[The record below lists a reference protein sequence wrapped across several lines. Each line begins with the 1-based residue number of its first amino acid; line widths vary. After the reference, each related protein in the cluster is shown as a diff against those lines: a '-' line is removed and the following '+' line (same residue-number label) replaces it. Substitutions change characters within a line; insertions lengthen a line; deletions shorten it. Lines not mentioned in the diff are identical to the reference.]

1 MNKIKIKSSFLIIS
15 GYEFKIATD
24 KNIELSNEFLMLPVD
39 TGKETILA
47 SLSFKHVINV
57 ELLDNSEQKGAG
69 LALHVNNFMMG
80 KLQQYLVVEGNK
92 LMDYKCSYSRNK
104 LIVLD
109 ILNCDHEN
117 MHHIRQILGEASIFH
132 HSYVVQQM
140 NKNKKSKLD
149 IVVQFLVLISHNQ
162 WTVLLSMLNNT
173 GRVLPIKYDHP
184 SHRIPI
190 IPLTQND
197 HGYIADP
204 RNNHVNIIQQHQST
218 YPIQQRPRTP
228 PQPIILKAPTY
239 STSISIT
246 ENKHVPQHLPFKK
259 VLSDHIFNG
268 NDHLQMVGVPQPH
281 QSFQQQ
287 ITQQP
292 DFLQQQSSYQ
302 HPQSGYQ
309 RQRIV
314 YHQTYL
320 DNQQPQSSYLQQD
333 VKQEPISTTPERPLR
348 LLVKQQQKNKKQS
361 QKPTEIHLSDDEEN
375 ELSLETSC
383 SSRYLNDTL
392 FSYPQHTKDSCSVH
406 SSDLKHLAFDVML
419 NDTIIDFYL
428 KYIHHSLVPEERR
441 DRIYIFNTFFF
452 GRLTQAPAH
461 GKTQVTMATRIKRV
475 ISNFQTVKN
484 WTKKVDIF
492 SKDYVVVPI
501 NEEIHW
507 YLAIIV
513 NPNAGIFNMDVEAK
527 YDPSDSS
534 KPYLIVL
541 NSLIDPA
548 LDKHLDVRQQ
558 LCEYLHLEYADKH
571 EKDGKYF
578 RKESLQVIQPTLIPQ
593 QKGYIDCGLFLLHF
607 AELFLVNP
615 PKAITNRASFRCWFH
630 DFQVQH
636 KRDQIQQIIRQIAPH
651 VKPSMFIY
659 QPSPSNNV
667 KKTKKSKR
675 QQSLMEAFP
684 LMGRD
689 RRQSESR
696 VSEIARDPRFS
707 VLYRPR
713 SCDSLIAENKE
724 RPLVLQPPTISE
736 MRRYR
741 KIRNP
746 LIDGII

>member
-1 MNKIKIKSSFLIIS
+1 
-15 GYEFKIATD
+15 
-24 KNIELSNEFLMLPVD
+24 
-39 TGKETILA
+39 
-47 SLSFKHVINV
+47 
-57 ELLDNSEQKGAG
+57 
-69 LALHVNNFMMG
+69 
-80 KLQQYLVVEGNK
+80 
-92 LMDYKCSYSRNK
+92 
-104 LIVLD
+104 
-109 ILNCDHEN
+109 
-117 MHHIRQILGEASIFH
+117 
-132 HSYVVQQM
+132 
-140 NKNKKSKLD
+140 
-149 IVVQFLVLISHNQ
+149 
-162 WTVLLSMLNNT
+162 MLNNT

-461 GKTQVTMATRIKRV
+461 GKTQVTMATRIKR
-475 ISNFQTVKN
+475 
-484 WTKKVDIF
+484 
-492 SKDYVVVPI
+492 
-501 NEEIHW
+501 
-507 YLAIIV
+507 
-513 NPNAGIFNMDVEAK
+513 
-527 YDPSDSS
+527 
-534 KPYLIVL
+534 
-541 NSLIDPA
+541 LIDPA